1 MQAKCRKKSQTILQR
16 HLTDDFYQS
25 SLKYKSFVRIL
36 KIYVGIDSIFE
47 TLPFRAIFQ
56 GQNPASEKRYET
68 TYLRLNINI
77 KSLKFIYGYALV
89 IIILR
94 ESGDLAG

>member
-1 MQAKCRKKSQTILQR
+1 MQAKCRIKSQTILQR

-47 TLPFRAIFQ
+47 TIPFRAIFQ
-56 GQNPASEKRYET
+56 GKNPASEKRYET
-68 TYLRLNINI
+68 TYLWQNFNIRN
-77 KSLKFIYGYALV
+77 LKFIYGYALV
-89 IIILR
+89 PRVPVQFPMIY
-94 ESGDLAG
+94 

>member
-1 MQAKCRKKSQTILQR
+1 MQAKCRIKSQTILQR

-25 SLKYKSFVRIL
+25 RLKYKSFVRIL

-47 TLPFRAIFQ
+47 TIPFRAIFQ

-68 TYLRLNINI
+68 TYLRLNFNI
-77 KSLKFIYGYALV
+77 KSLKFIYGYAL
-89 IIILR
+89 LKTALLPNFY
-94 ESGDLAG
+94 EK